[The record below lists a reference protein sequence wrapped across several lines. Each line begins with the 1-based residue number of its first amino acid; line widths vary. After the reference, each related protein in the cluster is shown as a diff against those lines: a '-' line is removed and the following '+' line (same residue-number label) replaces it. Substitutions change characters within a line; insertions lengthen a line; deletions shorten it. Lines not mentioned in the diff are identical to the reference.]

1 MGTATESLDIAVA
14 EIVLGPAFAPSL
26 WPQAKGRDGE
36 GWLFAGTCQKSR
48 SSNSRT
54 KASWR
59 PMALNSHMDRSARAN
74 RPHQNGLKLDAS
86 DPTTSTQPSTSTN
99 SRILNGAEISIGES
113 IIMPIDIS
121 TLATTRSMITN
132 GM

>member
-1 MGTATESLDIAVA
+1 MAGDGDRADQRQALDHEGDGRLVDLGGGLDDADRHAHRQHRQQHRRTEQQRHLQAVGDLVKCDFGTHGSL
-14 EIVLGPAFAPSL
+14 
-26 WPQAKGRDGE
+26 PQ
-36 GWLFAGTCQKSR
+36 T
-48 SSNSRT
+48 
-54 KASWR
+54 
-59 PMALNSHMDRSARAN
+59 
-74 RPHQNGLKLDAS
+74 GLKLAAS